1 MADTICFETMDEN
14 GKSTNVRIM
23 KVSDIRSCP
32 GFIFLPS
39 HYRED
44 GSCRH
49 DELYCEFESGCTKL
63 KLGDEIYCRKH
74 LIKECGEDYVREVYG
89 I

>member
-1 MADTICFETMDEN
+1 MATDTIRFETLDEN
-14 GKSTNVRIM
+14 GKSTNVRII
-23 KVSDIRSCP
+23 KVSDIQKCP
-32 GFIFLPS
+32 GFILVPS

-49 DELYCEFESGCTKL
+49 DEPGCEFEGCTNNKIVP
-63 KLGDEIYCRKH
+63 EIYCREH
-74 LIKECGEDYVREVYG
+74 LIMECGEDYVREVYG